1 MNKVKKLLKQLLGY
15 IPCHLPIKGMKEF
28 NEFSESIL
36 DTYGLP
42 KEPSYY
48 HTIAT
53 MVMHHDNTSIYVSKA
68 AIARA
73 IKKAMANQIAYAKI
87 ETIREEEKKS
97 KASKDEASEAL
108 EKTV

>member
-1 MNKVKKLLKQLLGY
+1 MINKMLKRFLGY
-15 IPCHLPIKGMKEF
+15 FPSHLPTKGMKEF
-28 NEFSESIL
+28 NEFSDSIL

-53 MVMHHDNTSIYVSKA
+53 MVMHHNNSSVYVSKA

-87 ETIREEEKKS
+87 ETIREEEKAS
-97 KASKDEASEAL
+97 KASKEEACENIK
-108 EKTV
+108 ETV